1 MRLTI
6 DAPSRHHVTVPKHD
20 ALRVGTLSSILEEV
34 AAHLKITREDLIA
47 RLFD

>member
-6 DAPSRHHVTVPKHD
+6 DAPTQHHVTVPKHD
-20 ALRVGTLSSILEEV
+20 ALRLGTLSGILEEV
-34 AAHLKITREDLIA
+34 AAHLEITRDDLIS